1 MSDQSDPAGG
11 PGGEE
16 FARRTR
22 QLLEQSAAALSART
36 RSRLTRAR
44 HAALDQ
50 LRTPRVAPQYWRRWL
65 PAGAAAAAVL
75 ALLLVVGR
83 APVPISQQAGTGNGD
98 DLELLADSDALALAQ
113 DQSTQGQDVDYD
125 FYEWA
130 VTAADEPGSDAV
142 GS

>member
-1 MSDQSDPAGG
+1 MSDQ
-11 PGGEE
+11 E

-22 QLLEQSAAALSART
+22 QMLEQSTATLNANT

-50 LRTPRVAPQYWRRWL
+50 LHAPRGAAQHWRRWL
-65 PAGAAAAAVL
+65 PAGAAATAVL

-83 APVPISQQAGTGNGD
+83 DPVPMAPQPGTGNGD

-113 DQSTQGQDVDYD
+113 DQGTQGQDVDYD

-130 VTAADEPGSDAV
+130 VTAADDPGSDAV